1 MRNVK
6 AFEGNPGVAETVT
19 ELENKKEKVRNFT
32 LGSIFEF
39 FQNVLQ
45 VDNFL
50 DRLLREKIG
59 LFSEDN
65 LFR

>member
-1 MRNVK
+1 M
-6 AFEGNPGVAETVT
+6 T

-50 DRLLREKIG
+50 DRLPTVKIE
-59 LFSEDN
+59 LFLEDN